1 MLNYRSF
8 TYEVPQTKNDKQQKA
23 ALAFVKK
30 YIEIYNNSHPNIKIS
45 LLSDHLFQ
53 IKFIDFLLSDEITFH
68 ESCTQHIKI
77 NFYSSALCLA
87 KILDAFNIITDLS
100 SDTIRLFNTEDITEV
115 SLECKILQDLGF
127 MVNTTTLVQEE
138 QLGKKVNHVTFTA
151 QSPFIILEE

>member
-1 MLNYRSF
+1 MLSHRSF
-8 TYEVPQTKNDKQQKA
+8 TYEIPQTKNDKQQKA

-30 YIEIYNNSHPNIKIS
+30 YIEINNNSHPNIKIS

-53 IKFIDFLLSDEITFH
+53 IKFIDFLLSEEITFH
-68 ESCTQHIKI
+68 EDCTQHIKI
-77 NFYSSALCLA
+77 NFYPSALCIA
-87 KILDAFNIITDLS
+87 KILDAFNVITDLS

-138 QLGKKVNHVTFTA
+138 QLGKKINHVIFTA